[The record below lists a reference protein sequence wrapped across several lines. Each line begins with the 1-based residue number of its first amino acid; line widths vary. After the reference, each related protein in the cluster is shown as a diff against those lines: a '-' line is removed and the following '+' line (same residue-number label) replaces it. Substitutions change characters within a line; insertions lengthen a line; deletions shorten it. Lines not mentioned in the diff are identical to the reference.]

1 MLPFFL
7 VFGFAGIVK
16 EMTAGI
22 NAIIKIDTKD
32 LSSGIYLVQCH
43 NRGELVNV
51 KQLLVR

>member
-22 NAIIKIDTKD
+22 NAIIKIITKD
-32 LSSGIYLVQCH
+32 LSSGIFIWDRVMVEE
-43 NRGELVNV
+43 NW
-51 KQLLVR
+51 